1 MPDAPNQGEQRGEIA
16 TYFERVGGGGEFRSN
31 PEIVARWF
39 NPDGTV
45 NAQKVSQAAD
55 VYDLITPSKQRA
67 LMLNKAYR
75 VIVEDQDFIFGRDAT
90 VAPPQ
95 NIYRWVDP
103 VTAPTLPESHTYK
116 WDIRLDWSHPAN

>member
-1 MPDAPNQGEQRGEIA
+1 MHILEKA
-16 TYFERVGGGGEFRSN
+16 GGCEFRSN
-31 PEIVARWF
+31 PEMLQRWF

-45 NAQKVSQAAD
+45 NQEKVSQAND

-90 VAPPQ
+90 VTPPQ
-95 NIYRWVDP
+95 HAYHRVDND
-103 VTAPTLPESHTYK
+103 TAPTLPNSRTFK
-116 WDIRLDWSHPAN
+116 WNMRLDWASQAKKSGS